1 VTPAELAQPA
11 CTIRAAGPATILL
24 LDDDEAIRASLQFA
38 LELHGYKVE
47 TFASAEALTAF
58 AGPDQ
63 PACLILDYRLPGLDG
78 LSLLDALRRL
88 GVTAPAILITTHPGR
103 EVRRRA
109 AAMGTILIEKPLLSD
124 ELTAAIARLVPA
136 PATGS

>member
-1 VTPAELAQPA
+1 MIAADLAQPA
-11 CTIRAAGPATILL
+11 GITGAAGPATILL
-24 LDDDEAIRASLQFA
+24 LDDDEAVRASLQFA

-58 AGPDQ
+58 AGPDE
-63 PACLILDYRLPGLDG
+63 PACLILDYRLPGIDG

-109 AAMGTILIEKPLLSD
+109 AAMGTMLIEKPLLGD
-124 ELTAAIARLVPA
+124 ELTAAIAGLVPA
-136 PATGS
+136 SAGES